1 MKRIFG
7 ILIAFSTTFMIACTE
22 DNELA
27 GPDSIYVDDIDF
39 AATSEAAL
47 DDVDDMTEESLSL
60 QDFDFDAGRHG
71 GSGRRNLPD
80 CAVITKDED
89 AQTIVIDFGDEC
101 IGRKDRVRSGKILI
115 SWTGEKG
122 VAGFTKTVTFENY
135 IVDGVLIE
143 GTRTSLDVTGDD
155 VNPEIHT
162 VTLVGGKMTFEDGSI
177 ATREASH
184 TKMVTETEDDKIK
197 ARFGTSSGINMEGL
211 AYSKVVEEANPITFK
226 QSCKEDRIFAPVS
239 GIVTISIEGEADKI
253 VDYGDGTCDNLAIVT
268 QGDLVEEI
276 EVNAKKRRR
285 GFQIRG

>member
-7 ILIAFSTTFMIACTE
+7 ILIAFSTIFMIACTE

-27 GPDSIYVDDIDF
+27 GTDSIYLDDIDF

-60 QDFDFDAGRHG
+60 SAYDAGRH
-71 GSGRRNLPD
+71 SGPKRRNLPD
-80 CAVITKDED
+80 CAVVTKDEE
-89 AQTIVIDFGDEC
+89 AQTIVIDFGNEC
-101 IGRKDRVRSGKILI
+101 IGHKGRVKSGKILL
-115 SWTGEKG
+115 SWVGEKG
-122 VAGFTKTVTFENY
+122 IAGFTKTVTFEDY

-143 GTRTSLDVTGDD
+143 GTRTSLNVTGNEA
-155 VNPEIHT
+155 NPKT
-162 VTLVGGKMTFEDGSI
+162 RTSTLVGGKMTFEDGST

-184 TKMVTETEDDKIK
+184 TLTVTETDDDKIK
-197 ARFGTSSGINMEGL
+197 ARFGTSSGINMDGL
-211 AYSKVVEEANPITFK
+211 AYAKVIEEANPVTFK
-226 QSCKEDRIFAPVS
+226 QSCKEDRIFSPVS

-253 VDYGDGTCDNLAIVT
+253 VDYGDGTCDNLATVT